1 MQQQQLQQQQ
11 QRQTKHIE
19 IAIKCQQR
27 SKQVEKRIERHC
39 K

>member
-1 MQQQQLQQQQ
+1 MQQQQQQLQ
-11 QRQTKHIE
+11 RKTKHIE
-19 IAIKCQQR
+19 NAIKWQQR